1 MSVFPGLGSLRA
13 FHRLG
18 MRGALSGSK
27 APFREAQGP
36 ELVAGLTTLGPSK
49 GRLKR
54 RVPVCLCGNLVL
66 QPVVPVAWMSVIPI
80 HGQAHAVI
88 NGNVEQKAFREVGGS
103 HGHRSI
109 RRSLNAGRVAF
120 QAFCASG
127 RAVVMTKFARPESV
141 EARSTAGRHGRLPL
155 DRRKCLNRAMEQEP
169 RIPLGA
175 EQRPEVEPKAPDGDA
190 PEKLHLGTAAM
201 ELLRGGKDS
210 DGDARKELRL
220 ARIFHK
226 FLRRTGVLVR

>member
-27 APFREAQGP
+27 APFRQAQGP

-49 GRLKR
+49 GRSKR

-88 NGNVEQKAFREVGGS
+88 NGNVEQEAFREGGGS

-127 RAVVMTKFARPESV
+127 RAVVMTKFARPE
-141 EARSTAGRHGRLPL
+141 
-155 DRRKCLNRAMEQEP
+155 
-169 RIPLGA
+169 
-175 EQRPEVEPKAPDGDA
+175 
-190 PEKLHLGTAAM
+190 
-201 ELLRGGKDS
+201 RGGS
-210 DGDARKELRL
+210 VDGWAAREASTRSPKVLESRDG
-220 ARIFHK
+220 ARTQDPVGCGAK
-226 FLRRTGVLVR
+226 AGG